1 MAVMKKLQIKQF
13 AQSIV
18 ASDEIS
24 NDVVE
29 WLLNNLT
36 KAEMK
41 LFVKYLALEIKE
53 GTVVAKYAGQPS
65 DIVQNKIQKI
75 FQNKKIVYVRDD
87 KEIGAG
93 IKFEFGDY
101 ILDYTVSAMIVK
113 IMKGIKERL

>member
-1 MAVMKKLQIKQF
+1 MKKQQIKQF
-13 AQSIV
+13 AQAIV
-18 ASDEIS
+18 SEGEIS
-24 NDVVE
+24 ENVSK

-41 LFVKYLALEIKE
+41 LFLKYLSAEIKE
-53 GTVVAKYAGQPS
+53 FTVIAKYAGEPS
-65 DIVQNKIQKI
+65 DEVKNKIRQMFRDK
-75 FQNKKIVYVRDD
+75 NIVYIRDD

-93 IKFEFGDY
+93 IKLEFGDY

>member
-1 MAVMKKLQIKQF
+1 MKKQQIKQF
-13 AQSIV
+13 AQAIV
-18 ASDEIS
+18 SEGEIS
-24 NDVVE
+24 ENVSK

-41 LFVKYLALEIKE
+41 LFVKYLSAEIKE
-53 GTVVAKYAGQPS
+53 FTVIAKYAGEPS
-65 DIVQNKIQKI
+65 DEVKNKIRQMFRDK
-75 FQNKKIVYVRDD
+75 NIVYIRDD

-93 IKFEFGDY
+93 IKLEFGDY

>member
-1 MAVMKKLQIKQF
+1 MQKQQIKQF
-13 AQSIV
+13 AQAIV
-18 ASDEIS
+18 SEGEIS
-24 NDVVE
+24 ENVSK

-41 LFVKYLALEIKE
+41 LFVKYLSAEIKE
-53 GTVVAKYAGQPS
+53 FTVIAKYAGEPS
-65 DIVQNKIQKI
+65 DEVKNKIRQMFRDK
-75 FQNKKIVYVRDD
+75 NIVYIRDD

-93 IKFEFGDY
+93 IKLEFGDY